1 MEEKKS
7 KMSKA
12 EELIKNREATLFLWK
27 YIKKNFFQMLYGISV
42 LIVVDLLQL
51 IIPKYVKESLD
62 LLSMELFNEKLIL
75 NIFLKIIFLSFLMAF
90 LRVFWRLGIIGAS
103 RKIEKQVREDMFLK
117 LQSLSFN
124 YFNKTKT
131 GDLMALMIND
141 VNAIR
146 MATGPSFIALTDALF
161 MGTMS
166 LVFMLALSVKITL
179 LSIIPLGFIAL
190 ISAIISPRLRKYFSQ
205 VQESFSSISTVTQE
219 AFSGIRVVKGFNQE
233 KAELKNFKNKCEDYV
248 NKNLKLV
255 KIWGIFFPIV
265 VFLASVSI
273 ALLYLFGG
281 KGVMTN
287 EISLGTLVAMTM
299 YLGQFVWPM
308 MAIGWLI
315 NMFQRGIASSKRILV
330 LINEIPEIQDNEKTD
345 YAIEDIK
352 GDIVIK
358 NLNFSYNNDNNYAL
372 KNININIKKGSSLG
386 IMGKPGSGKST
397 LISILF
403 HLFNIED
410 GMVFIDGK
418 DINSIPLK
426 VLRKSI
432 GYVPQD
438 SFLFS
443 DTIRNNIT
451 FGIEDDIVNDE
462 IVEKF
467 ARIAS
472 IHKDIVNFPNGY
484 NTVIGERGIT
494 LSGGQKQ
501 RIAIA
506 RALIINPSILILDD
520 ALSSVDANTEREIL
534 NSLREEIKKRTTII
548 IAHRVSTVK
557 DCDEIIV
564 LDNGEII
571 ERGTHEELIKL
582 DGYYAKLYE
591 LQKLEEEVFDKE

>member
-1 MEEKKS
+1 MEIKKS
-7 KMSKA
+7 SMAKA
-12 EELIKNREATLFLWK
+12 EDIISNKEASKFLWG
-27 YIKKNFFQMLYGISV
+27 YIKRNFLQMIFGILV
-42 LIVVDLLQL
+42 LVVVDLLQL

-62 LLSMELFNEKLIL
+62 LLSMEYFSEKLIL
-75 NIFLKIIFLSFLMAF
+75 IIFIKIMILSFLMAF

-117 LQSLSFN
+117 VQSLSFN

-166 LVFMLALSVKITL
+166 LIFMFALSVKITI
-179 LSIIPLGFIAL
+179 LSIIPLGFIAI
-190 ISAIISPRLRKYFSQ
+190 ISAIISPRLRTFFSQ
-205 VQESFSSISTVTQE
+205 VQESFSSISMITQE
-219 AFSGIRVVKGFNQE
+219 VFSGIRVVKGFNQE
-233 KAELKNFKNKCEDYV
+233 KDELINFEKRCDDYV
-248 NKNLKLV
+248 SKNLKLV

-265 VFLASVSI
+265 IFLSSSSI
-273 ALLYLFGG
+273 SLLYLFGG
-281 KGVMTN
+281 RGVMIG

-330 LINEIPEIQDNEKTD
+330 LLKEVPEISDNEKTD
-345 YAIEDIK
+345 FKIDKIE
-352 GDIVIK
+352 GDILIK
-358 NLNFSYNNDNNYAL
+358 DLTFSYNGEKEVL
-372 KNININIKKGSSLG
+372 KGINLHIKKGNSLG
-386 IMGKPGSGKST
+386 IMGRPGSGKST

-403 HLFNIED
+403 HLFNVED
-410 GMVFIDGK
+410 GKVFIDGY
-418 DINSIPLK
+418 DINKIPIK
-426 VLRKSI
+426 TLRKSI

-443 DTIRNNIT
+443 DSIKNNIT
-451 FGIEDDIVNDE
+451 FGIEDDKVDFE
-462 IVEKF
+462 IVEKYGK
-467 ARIAS
+467 IAS
-472 IHKDIVNFPNGY
+472 IHKDIINFPAGY
-484 NTVIGERGIT
+484 ETIVGERGIT

-534 NSLREEIKKRTTII
+534 NNLKEEIRKRTSII

-557 DCDEIIV
+557 DCDEIII
-564 LDNGEII
+564 LDEGKII
-571 ERGTHEELIKL
+571 ERGTHEELLKL

-591 LQKLEEEVFDKE
+591 LQKLEEIVFEKE